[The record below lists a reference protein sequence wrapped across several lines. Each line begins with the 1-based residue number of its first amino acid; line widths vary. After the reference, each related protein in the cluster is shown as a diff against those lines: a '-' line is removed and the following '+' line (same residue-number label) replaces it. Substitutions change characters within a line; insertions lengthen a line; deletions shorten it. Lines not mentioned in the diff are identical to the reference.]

1 MKRNHSRLAGL
12 LPVLSL
18 ALFSAPSVAQPS
30 GEASERDFLDELPVV
45 LSASR
50 LVQPLADAPGAV
62 TIIDRDL
69 IKASGAREIVDLFRL
84 VPGFQVGMAYGS
96 APVVAY
102 HGLADEYSRHMQVLV
117 DGRSVYSPYFL
128 GSITWNNL
136 RLSLDD
142 IERIEVLR
150 GSNSAAYG
158 ANAFMGVIN
167 IVTRHPSQSQG
178 AYLSATQGNQGIGD
192 QVLRYGGSHG
202 DLHYRI
208 TAGRRSDS
216 GFANFHDS
224 RQAGYVAFRGDMRL
238 TAQDELQLQFGANRN
253 STGTGFA
260 SSSGD
265 PERTLNEKGYFA
277 QAVWRRSFGPDEELT
292 LNAYHME
299 DEGSENY
306 MVRGSIRNPFPFP
319 PTLLSAVVDAD
330 RRTKRTHLE
339 LQHIFRLNPAARVV
353 WGFEQRH
360 ESVASRL
367 MFDTPEPQTTNLSR
381 LFGNLEWR
389 LAPQWLLNAG
399 AMLEKHSF
407 AGTDLAPRL
416 MLNFQPS
423 PEHTIRAGMSTAYRN
438 PSLAEERAKV
448 RYYITAIPP
457 APFPPLQLVQTSYN
471 ASGGL
476 QPERIRTGELSYLG
490 EFRNLGLTADA
501 RAFHENVSRI
511 IDKTGSPA
519 NFLNRHRAIVRGLE
533 YQLRWKPTRDTLVLL
548 NHTRTRIAS
557 DDDRIAESSPQRAT
571 TLFLSQTL
579 PGGWQLSLT
588 HHWIGQMRWLGW
600 SNPLPWHR
608 RMDLRLAY
616 PFRSGPFKG
625 EAAIVT
631 QNLTAPYSEFRT
643 DYIFERRNFAT
654 LSLEF

>member
-1 MKRNHSRLAGL
+1 MKPHLPKSAGL
-12 LPVLSL
+12 RIALL
-18 ALFSAPSVAQPS
+18 ACCISSASFAQTS
-30 GEASERDFLDELPVV
+30 GEASEHDFLDELPVV

-62 TIIDRDL
+62 TIIDRAM
-69 IKASGAREIVDLFRL
+69 IKASGAREIVDVFRL
-84 VPGFQVGMAYGS
+84 VPGFQVGMAYFS
-96 APVVAY
+96 TPVVAY
-102 HGLADEYSRHMQVLV
+102 HGLADEFSRHMQVLV

-128 GSITWNNL
+128 GSITWNSL

-142 IERIEVLR
+142 IDRIEVLR

-158 ANAFMGVIN
+158 ANAFLGVIN
-167 IVTRHPSQSQG
+167 IITRHPSQSQG
-178 AYLSATQGNQGIGD
+178 TYLSATQGNQGISD
-192 QVLRYGGSHG
+192 QVWRYGGSQG

-208 TAGRRSDS
+208 TAGRRSDN
-216 GFANFHDS
+216 GLDNFHDS

-238 TAQDELQLQFGANRN
+238 SPRDELQIQFGASRN
-253 STGTGFA
+253 STGAGFA

-265 PERTLNEKGYFA
+265 PERTVHEKGYFA
-277 QAVWRRSFGPDEELT
+277 QAVWRRSFGPDEELM
-292 LNAYHME
+292 LNAYHMQ
-299 DEGSENY
+299 DDSRENFSLQ
-306 MVRGSIRNPFPFP
+306 GSISNPFPFP
-319 PTLLSAVVDAD
+319 PTRLFTFVDAD
-330 RRTKRTHLE
+330 RRTRRTHLE

-353 WGFEQRH
+353 WGLEQRH
-360 ESVASRL
+360 ESVVSRL
-367 MFDTPEPQTTNLSR
+367 MFDTSDAQTTNLSR

-423 PEHTIRAGMSTAYRN
+423 PEHTIRAGMTTAYRN
-438 PSLAEERAKV
+438 PSLAEERGKV
-448 RYYITAIPP
+448 KYYITAVPP
-457 APFPPLQLVQTSYN
+457 APFPPFQVVQTTYST
-471 ASGGL
+471 SGGL

-490 EFRNLGLTADA
+490 EFRRIGLTLDA

-519 NFLNRHRAIVRGLE
+519 DFINRWGAIVRGLE
-533 YQLRWKPTRDTLVLL
+533 YQLRWTPTRDTLMLL
-548 NHTRTRIAS
+548 NHTRTRITS

-571 TLFLSQTL
+571 TVFLSQTL
-579 PGGWQLSLT
+579 PGGWQLSMA

-600 SNPLPWHR
+600 SNPLPLHR
-608 RMDLRLAY
+608 RLDLRLAY
-616 PFRSGPFKG
+616 PFRSGPYKG
-625 EAAIVT
+625 EVAIVS

-643 DYIFERRNFAT
+643 DYVFDRRNFAT